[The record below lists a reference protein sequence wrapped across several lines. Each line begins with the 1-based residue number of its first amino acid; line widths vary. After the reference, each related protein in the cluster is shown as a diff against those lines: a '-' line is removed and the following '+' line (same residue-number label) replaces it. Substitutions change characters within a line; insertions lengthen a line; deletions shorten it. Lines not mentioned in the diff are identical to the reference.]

1 MYLRLWCKTKD
12 GKEICSLTLPT
23 MLLILHSQLDVHEHN
38 IIRFLCL
45 ASHEDKEDRDMKG
58 GPCIAY

>member
-1 MYLRLWCKTKD
+1 
-12 GKEICSLTLPT
+12 

-38 IIRFLCL
+38 IIGFLCL